1 MSTEYRLIHD
11 SSQPSESRWVMF
23 EASTSWKAFDE
34 RMSETETAYLKVTK
48 LTTVKQNSNTA
59 NVIWEHSHEQRV
71 KLFEAYLEGH
81 CVLAVE
87 CRFLW

>member
-34 RMSETETAYLKVTK
+34 RMSETKQHTQNSLM
-48 LTTVKQNSNTA
+48 LTSIKQNSNTID
-59 NVIWEHSHEQRV
+59 VVREHSHERQVR
-71 KLFEAYLEGH
+71 LFEAYLEGH

-87 CRFLW
+87 CRFLS